1 MKKFFAFLLTAVLL
15 VSMSAVCA
23 FADDAIAVDGDLADW
38 TGEWTSVDGS
48 NGYWQS
54 VPTSYDSLAYKYQ
67 MTADATKL
75 YVAVELNC
83 DAVTGGNGAGTN
95 VRFWINSSD
104 SATVYTHFYDVFL
117 GASEVATGAKYNTS
131 ETTNSGAAIADS
143 SINAALVS
151 NGGKTYIEF
160 SIDLAEFNGAN
171 GFAYYICCSNKPAD
185 ENSCLYYP
193 AVAEGDTRTANLPYS
208 AWDSENE
215 GTFSKTPSTPSE
227 PVVTVPTEAFF
238 VTLVNPADPSIP
250 TGEDGIMYTTENTT
264 NGWWFQ
270 VAFAPNG
277 ENWEVVEL
285 KLCDGTAA
293 TIPEGGFVWALHDT
307 ATTTPV
313 TCAFIQGM
321 QVGEVYR
328 IKGLDLANGTVD
340 ENAKIKLYVEGDE
353 WPADDE
359 SVDGSEDDKT
369 PDAGDASS
377 MIVFAVIALVAIA
390 GSAVVIKTR
399 R

>member
-1 MKKFFAFLLTAVLL
+1 MKKFLAFFLSAVLL

-23 FADDAIAVDGDLADW
+23 FAADAVTVDGDLSDW
-38 TGEWTSVDGS
+38 TGEWTSVDGN

-54 VPTSYDSLAYKYQ
+54 IPVSYNTLAYKYQ
-67 MTADATKL
+67 MTSDDDNL

-83 DAVTGGNGAGTN
+83 DAVVGGNGAGTN
-95 VRFWINSSD
+95 VRIWINSAD
-104 SATVYTHFYDVFL
+104 DATIYTHFYDVFL
-117 GASEVATGAKYNTS
+117 EAGEVATKARYNKSKTANDGADIDGST
-131 ETTNSGAAIADS
+131 ID
-143 SINAALVS
+143 AALVS
-151 NGGKTYIEF
+151 NGGKTYVEF
-160 SIDLAEFNGAN
+160 SVALDEFNGEN
-171 GFAYYICCSNKPAD
+171 GFAYYICCSNMPAD
-185 ENSCLYYP
+185 ENACLYYP
-193 AVAEGDTRTANLPYS
+193 AVTEGDSRPANLPYS

-215 GTFSKTPSTPSE
+215 GKFTIAADEPAVTPA
-227 PVVTVPTEAFF
+227 PVEEFF

-277 ENWEVVEL
+277 ENWEVVEI

-313 TCAFIQGM
+313 TVSYIQGM

-328 IKGLDLANGTVD
+328 IKGLDLANGTVAED
-340 ENAKIKLYVEGDE
+340 AKIKLYVEGDE
-353 WPADDE
+353 WPAEDE
-359 SVDGSEDDKT
+359 SDESETTT
-369 PDAGDASS
+369 PEAGDASS
-377 MIVFAVIALVAIA
+377 ALVFAIIAPVAIA

-399 R
+399 K

>member
-48 NGYWQS
+48 NGYWQA

-67 MTADATKL
+67 MTADETKL

-131 ETTNSGAAIADS
+131 ATTNAGAAIEDS
-143 SINAALVS
+143 TINAALVS

-160 SIDLAEFNGAN
+160 SINLAEFNGAN

-193 AVAEGDTRTANLPYS
+193 AVTEGDTRTANLPYS

-215 GTFSKTPSTPSE
+215 GTFTKAPAEDEQP
-227 PVVTVPTEAFF
+227 PVSAPVESFF
-238 VTLVNPADPSIP
+238 VTLVNPADASIP

-285 KLCDGTAA
+285 KLCDGSAA

-359 SVDGSEDDKT
+359 SVDDGEDDKT

-377 MIVFAVIALVAIA
+377 MIVFAIIALVAIA